1 MGIATKFCNALQ
13 GQMTMTHHYDSQ
25 TKTKEISM
33 YATRICELW
42 LTVLTSCNFWS
53 LSFCNLEISSSA
65 KKEKQNQ
72 FIHLYN

>member
-1 MGIATKFCNALQ
+1 MRIATKFCNALQ

-42 LTVLTSCNFWS
+42 L
-53 LSFCNLEISSSA
+53 
-65 KKEKQNQ
+65 
-72 FIHLYN
+72 